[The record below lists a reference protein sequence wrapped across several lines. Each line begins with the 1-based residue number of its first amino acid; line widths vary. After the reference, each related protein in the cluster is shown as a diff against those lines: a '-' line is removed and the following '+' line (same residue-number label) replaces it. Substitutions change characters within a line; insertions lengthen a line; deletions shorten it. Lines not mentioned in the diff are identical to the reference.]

1 MLHAVGN
8 RSIFDVKFRL
18 AVAVLVS
25 SAALAFAAEP
35 PPTLRIPGSA
45 GRAITPA
52 SLLGAGRMDVV
63 IDLADADAVVY
74 HGMPL
79 LEVIE
84 REGVET
90 RTMAGQRKTASAIV
104 VTTARDGY
112 TAAFSMGELIM
123 NRSDPR
129 VFLVSETA
137 AGPLPENEGPVRLIV
152 RGDRVRSSYAL
163 KTIDMRHVAQNPGS
177 EPAKPKK

>member
-1 MLHAVGN
+1 
-8 RSIFDVKFRL
+8 VKIRL
-18 AVAVLVS
+18 AAALTLVF
-25 SAALAFAAEP
+25 SAAQGFAAEP
-35 PPTLRIPGSA
+35 PPMLRIPGLA
-45 GRAITPA
+45 GRSITPA

-84 REGVET
+84 KAGVET
-90 RTMAGQRKTASAIV
+90 RTMAGQRKAAPAIV
-104 VTTARDGY
+104 VATTRDGY
-112 TAAFSMGELIM
+112 TAVFSMGELIM

-152 RGDRVRSSYAL
+152 RGDRVRSAYAL
-163 KTIDMRHVAQNPGS
+163 KSIDVRYVGQNPGP

>member
-1 MLHAVGN
+1 M
-8 RSIFDVKFRL
+8 
-18 AVAVLVS
+18 
-25 SAALAFAAEP
+25 
-35 PPTLRIPGSA
+35 LRIPGLA
-45 GRAITPA
+45 ARTITAA
-52 SLLGAGRMDVV
+52 SLVGAGRMDVV

-84 REGVET
+84 KAGVET
-90 RTMAGQRKTASAIV
+90 RTMAGQRKTAPAIV
-104 VTTARDGY
+104 VATTRDGY

-129 VFLVSETA
+129 AFLVSETA

-152 RGDRVRSSYAL
+152 RGDRVRSAYAL
-163 KTIDMRHVAQNPGS
+163 KSIEVRYVGQNPGS
-177 EPAKPKK
+177 EPAKPKR

>member
-1 MLHAVGN
+1 MKIGLRA
-8 RSIFDVKFRL
+8 
-18 AVAVLVS
+18 AAVLVS
-25 SAALAFAAEP
+25 SAVAFAAEP
-35 PPTLRIPGSA
+35 PPELRIPGKA

-52 SLLGAGRMDVV
+52 SLLGSGRMDVM
-63 IDLADADAVVY
+63 DLADADAIVY

-79 LEVIE
+79 LEVLEKGGI
-84 REGVET
+84 ET

-104 VTTARDGY
+104 VVVARDGY
-112 TAAFSMGELIM
+112 TAVFSVGELIM

-152 RGDRVRSSYAL
+152 RGDRVRSAYAL
-163 KTIDMRHVAQNPGS
+163 KSVDLRYVGQNPGP
-177 EPAKPKK
+177 EPAKPKR

>member
-1 MLHAVGN
+1 MKTGL
-8 RSIFDVKFRL
+8 L
-18 AVAVLVS
+18 AASVLVS
-25 SAALAFAAEP
+25 SAVAFAAEP
-35 PPTLRIPGSA
+35 PPELRIPGKA

-52 SLLGAGRMDVV
+52 SLVGAGRMDVHM
-63 IDLADADAVVY
+63 DLADADAIVY

-79 LEVIE
+79 LEVLEKGGI
-84 REGVET
+84 ET
-90 RTMAGQRKTASAIV
+90 RTMAGQRKTAPAIV
-104 VTTARDGY
+104 VVVARDGY
-112 TAAFSMGELIM
+112 TAVFSVGELIM

-163 KTIDMRHVAQNPGS
+163 KWIDLRYVGQNPGP

>member
-1 MLHAVGN
+1 MKIGLLTA
-8 RSIFDVKFRL
+8 
-18 AVAVLVS
+18 AALVS
-25 SAALAFAAEP
+25 STVALAAEP
-35 PPTLRIPGSA
+35 PPELRIPGKA
-45 GRAITPA
+45 ARAITPA
-52 SLLGAGRMDVV
+52 SVLGAGRMDVV
-63 IDLADADAVVY
+63 MDLADADAVVY

-84 REGVET
+84 KGGIET
-90 RTMAGQRKTASAIV
+90 RTMAGQRKAAPAIV
-104 VTTARDGY
+104 VAVARDGY
-112 TAAFSMGELIM
+112 TAVFSLGELIM

-152 RGDRVRSSYAL
+152 RGDRVRSAYAL
-163 KTIDMRHVAQNPGS
+163 KSIDVRYVGQNPGP

>member
-1 MLHAVGN
+1 
-8 RSIFDVKFRL
+8 
-18 AVAVLVS
+18 
-25 SAALAFAAEP
+25 
-35 PPTLRIPGSA
+35 
-45 GRAITPA
+45 
-52 SLLGAGRMDVV
+52 MDVL

-84 REGVET
+84 RAGIET
-90 RTMAGQRKTASAIV
+90 RTMAGQRKAAPAIV
-104 VTTARDGY
+104 VATARDGY

-129 VFLVSETA
+129 VFLVSETS

-163 KTIDMRHVAQNPGS
+163 KVIELRYVGQSSGS
-177 EPAKPKK
+177 EPAKAKK